1 MVRVKLTFNNGVVRE
16 FTEPD
21 YPTLF
26 EKIKGLDIKS
36 LDSKVIKPSEI
47 RQGKE
52 GKLDE

>member
-1 MVRVKLTFNNGVVRE
+1 MVRVTLVFNNGVVRK

-36 LDSKVIKPSEI
+36 IDAEVITAKDI
-47 RQGKE
+47 KQGKE
-52 GKLDE
+52 GKLDG